1 MTDECKLPV
10 LKIGDYSFYP
20 PIIQGGMGVR
30 VSASGLASAV
40 SNQGGLGVIAAVGT
54 GEEWHDPSVKYV
66 ERSYLSFRE
75 MIQHTR
81 EKTDR
86 PFGVNIMCALT
97 NYDDLVRAADEEE
110 VDVIISG
117 AGLPL
122 KLPGLVKNPKSR
134 LIPVVAS
141 GRAAKIICTTW
152 KRKFDRLPDAVIV
165 EGSQAGGHLGYS
177 MEQAGEKIDSLEL
190 TLKEVLEVVEKVQEK
205 EDCTIPVIAA
215 GGVFDGKDIARY
227 LQAGAAGV
235 QMGTR
240 FVCTHECDA
249 ALEYKQAYINCTKD
263 DIAVIKSPLGL
274 PLRVVR
280 NDFVKRV
287 TEGERVPFK
296 CAYRCLAPCDPKAST
311 YCIAQALVNA
321 YRGQMDEGFVTCGAN
336 AWRINEI
343 VSVKELMD
351 QLSAETIEALQPAHC
366 SK

>member
-1 MTDECKLPV
+1 MTEKKDIPSLT
-10 LKIGDYSFYP
+10 IGSYEFNP

-40 SNQGGLGVIAAVGT
+40 SNQGGLGVLAAVGT
-54 GEEWHDPSVKYV
+54 GEEWPEPNVPYL
-66 ERSYLSFRE
+66 ERSYKSFRE
-75 MIQHTR
+75 MIQMTR
-81 EKTDR
+81 EKTDQ

-110 VDVIISG
+110 IDVIISG

-122 KLPGLVKNPKSR
+122 KLPGLVKNPKTR
-134 LIPVVAS
+134 LVPVVSSA
-141 GRAAKIICTTW
+141 RAAKIICSTW

-165 EGSQAGGHLGYS
+165 EGSEAGGHLGYS
-177 MEQAGEKIDSLEL
+177 VEDAQVAD
-190 TLKEVLEVVEKVQEK
+190 TLFGIMKEVIETVGKISKK
-205 EDCTIPVIAA
+205 ENHPIPVIAA
-215 GGVFDGKDIARY
+215 GGVFDGADIARY
-227 LQAGAAGV
+227 LKIGASGV

-249 ALEYKQAYINCTKD
+249 ALEYKQAYIDAGPD
-263 DIAVIKSPLGL
+263 DIGVIKSPLGL

-287 TEGERVPFK
+287 VEGDRIPFK
-296 CAYRCLAPCDPKAST
+296 CSYRCLAPCNPGQSS

-321 YRGQMDEGFVTCGAN
+321 YRGEMEEGFVTCGAN
-336 AWRINEI
+336 AWRIDKI

-351 QLSAETIEALQPAHC
+351 ELTEQTRQALATD
-366 SK
+366 